1 MTPEEYETVS
11 KADIEEAERHVEW
24 FLTMIRPLLISFSV
38 HFKKH
43 GREEAE
49 KEKKREVIE

>member
-11 KADIEEAERHVEW
+11 KADLLEAQRHVEW
-24 FLTMIRPLLISFSV
+24 FLAMIRPLLISFSV

-43 GREEAE
+43 GREEALE
-49 KEKKREVIE
+49 AMKEEVK